1 MKRLLFVGDDWS
13 EEHHDV
19 ELQDEAGRRLGKA
32 KLGDG
37 IAGIARLHAMIGEY
51 VGEDAGPV
59 EVVVGIETDRGPWVR
74 ALVASGYLVY
84 PINPLQVARLREV
97 ERSSGGKSDA
107 ADAHTLADMVRT
119 RRHTLRPMAG
129 DSGRAETVKV
139 LTRAHKTLIWERTRH
154 TLRLRQMLREFFPA
168 ALLAFDDLAA
178 PDTLE
183 LLGRAPDPASAARLS
198 TAQITA
204 ALKRAR
210 RRDLSAK
217 VATIQAALRS
227 RQLGQ
232 LPAVAGA
239 YAATV
244 RAQVAILTTLNTE
257 IATLQGQ
264 VEAHFGQHPDAEI
277 YLSQP
282 GLGVV
287 PGARVLAEFGDD
299 TTRYPDARARKNY
312 AGTSPI
318 TRQSGKKKTV
328 LARYVHNDRLLDALN
343 RQAFAALR
351 ASPGARGY
359 HDQLRARGVG
369 HHAALRQLGNRLV
382 GILHGCLKT
391 NTTYDET
398 TAWAHHQQDLQAV
411 A

>member
-1 MKRLLFVGDDWS
+1 MKRLLFVGDDWA

-19 ELQDEAGRRLGKA
+19 EVRDETGRRLGRA
-32 KLGDG
+32 KLADG
-37 IAGIARLHAMIGEY
+37 IVGIARLHAMIGEH
-51 VGEDAGPV
+51 VDDDDGPV
-59 EVVVGIETDRGPWVR
+59 EVVVGIETDRGPWVQ

-84 PINPLQVARLREV
+84 PINRLQVARLREA
-97 ERSSGGKSDA
+97 ERGSGGKSDA
-107 ADAHTLADMVRT
+107 ADAHTPADMVRT
-119 RRHTLRPMAG
+119 SRHTMRPMTG

-244 RAQVAILTTLNTE
+244 RAEAAILTTLNTE

-282 GLGVV
+282 G
-287 PGARVLAEFGDD
+287 
-299 TTRYPDARARKNY
+299 
-312 AGTSPI
+312 
-318 TRQSGKKKTV
+318 
-328 LARYVHNDRLLDALN
+328 
-343 RQAFAALR
+343 
-351 ASPGARGY
+351 
-359 HDQLRARGVG
+359 
-369 HHAALRQLGNRLV
+369 
-382 GILHGCLKT
+382 
-391 NTTYDET
+391 
-398 TAWAHHQQDLQAV
+398 
-411 A
+411 